1 MMIRITKVVKKIITS
16 IDSFL
21 IIFLNDLKF
30 KLNLIINIT
39 NKKLKVKP
47 Y

>member
-1 MMIRITKVVKKIITS
+1 MMIRITKVVKKTTTS

-39 NKKLKVKP
+39 NIKVKS
-47 Y
+47 